1 MTAEFENSGPFD
13 VSPGDAPDDLAASQ
27 PRVNFLTMVCY
38 QITIRTG
45 WIFKTESIIMPAV
58 MDAMGGAGWLRACLP
73 MLNRFGQ
80 SIPPLMASSMVA
92 RRPLKKWIL
101 VTCTSIM
108 GLVFVLLGLFWRLTG
123 GQGSWY
129 LPFVFLTLYAVFFS
143 AVGVNQ
149 LSLATTIGK
158 LIPTRRRGLLMLC
171 ATTIGAVSAVSAA
184 WFLLR
189 IWLQMEVANFTAIFL
204 FAGISFFVAALIAA
218 NLREARDSSDAN
230 RISLGEIFKSVYST
244 LRDNREFRQLSMV
257 AALFGMS
264 MTLFPHYQALGR
276 ERLGLQT
283 QSLLTFVIAQNIGMA
298 LFSIPAGRLADQFGN
313 RLVLRIV
320 MLMICVG
327 PILAIVLSQLP
338 EVGPAWFFC
347 VFVIIG
353 LTPVTMR
360 VFSNFAL
367 ELTTR
372 EQQPKFLGVLSLCM
386 AGPAIFTSTLLGLLL
401 DFAGFETVFLLV
413 TSFLFIGW
421 LMTFRLIEPRDSD

>member
-1 MTAEFENSGPFD
+1 MAAEIDNSG
-13 VSPGDAPDDLAASQ
+13 SLETSQ
-27 PRVNFLTMVCY
+27 SDFSSHLSQTQRKSNFLTLVAY
-38 QITIRTG
+38 QVIVRTG

-58 MDAMGGAGWLRACLP
+58 MDAMGGTGWLRACLP

-80 SIPPLMASSMVA
+80 SVPPLMASSFVTH
-92 RRPLKKWIL
+92 RPIKKWIL
-101 VTCTSIM
+101 ATCTGIM
-108 GLVFVLLGLFWRLTG
+108 GLVFVLLALFWQMNE
-123 GQGSWY
+123 GQGSWF
-129 LPFVFLTLYAVFFS
+129 LPTIFLILYAIFFS

-171 ATTIGAVSAVSAA
+171 ATSLGSISAITAA

-189 IWLQMEVANFTAIFL
+189 IWLYSEVANFTAIFL
-204 FAGISFFVAALIAA
+204 FAGIAFLIAALITT
-218 NLREARDSSDAN
+218 NLREQRDVTDGN
-230 RISLGEIFKSVYST
+230 PVSLGEIFKSVFST
-244 LRDNREFRQLSMV
+244 LRDQKNFRQLSIV

-276 ERLGLQT
+276 ERLGMQN
-283 QSLLTFVIAQNIGMA
+283 QDLLTFVIAQNIGMA

-320 MLMICVG
+320 MLAICAG
-327 PILAIVLSQLP
+327 PILAIVLSHFP
-338 EVGPAWFFC
+338 AVGATWFFL

-360 VFSNFAL
+360 IFSNFAL

-372 EQQPKFLGVLSLCM
+372 DQQPKLLGVLSLCM
-386 AGPAIFTSTLLGLLL
+386 AGPAIFTSTALGLLL
-401 DFAGFETVFLLV
+401 DFVGFETVFCLV
-413 TSFLFIGW
+413 TALLFVGW
-421 LMTFRLIEPRDSD
+421 LMTFRLKEPRKS